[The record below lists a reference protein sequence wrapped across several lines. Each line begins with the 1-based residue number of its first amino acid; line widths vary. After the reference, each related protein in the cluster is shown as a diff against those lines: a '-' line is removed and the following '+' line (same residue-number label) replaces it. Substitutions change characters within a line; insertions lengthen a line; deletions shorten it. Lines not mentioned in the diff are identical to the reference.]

1 MEENQKNP
9 TPDATSDNAGL
20 PVVDARYMEPP
31 QPFVDT
37 MEMLD
42 RLQPGEQMRL
52 LLFREPHPL
61 YKALLQNG
69 HRYQAQLLADGTFEI
84 VITR

>member
-1 MEENQKNP
+1 M
-9 TPDATSDNAGL
+9 SDSPEI

-31 QPFVDT
+31 GPFVAT

-42 RLQPGEQMRL
+42 TLPPGGQMRL

-61 YKALLQNG
+61 YKVLRQNG
-69 HRYQAQLLADGTFEI
+69 HDWATELKADGTFEI
-84 VITR
+84 LITR

>member
-1 MEENQKNP
+1 M
-9 TPDATSDNAGL
+9 SGDNDI

-31 QPFVDT
+31 EPFVAT

-42 RLQPGEQMRL
+42 TLPPGGQMHL

-61 YKALLQNG
+61 YRVLSQNG
-69 HRYQAQLLADGTFEI
+69 HTWKTELQPDGTFDI
-84 VITR
+84 LITR